1 MRNRTTFYIALG
13 RLLMVDLG
21 EDEDKFESFMAPI
34 TSKSL
39 LSSFPLYNVM
49 SALISVLMVSI
60 KWPVYFD
67 IYSTLKFVGF
77 TSRRHGLCSKSIS
90 GCWQ

>member
-34 TSKSL
+34 TSKPL
-39 LSSFPLYNVM
+39 LCGFPLYNVM
-49 SALISVLMVSI
+49 SALVSVLMVGI

-67 IYSTLKFVGF
+67 IYSTLKLF
-77 TSRRHGLCSKSIS
+77 
-90 GCWQ
+90 CWFYFQAPWTL

>member
-39 LSSFPLYNVM
+39 
-49 SALISVLMVSI
+49 ISVLMVSI

-77 TSRRHGLCSKSIS
+77 TSRRHGLCSESIS

>member
-1 MRNRTTFYIALG
+1 
-13 RLLMVDLG
+13 MVDLG

-34 TSKSL
+34 TSMSL
-39 LSSFPLYNVM
+39 LCSLPLSNLM
-49 SALISVLMVSI
+49 SALITVVMVSI
-60 KWPVYFD
+60 TWPFYFD

-77 TSRRHGLCSKSIS
+77 TSRRDGLCSKPFS

>member
-34 TSKSL
+34 TSQSL
-39 LSSFPLYNVM
+39 FYSFPLYNLM

-60 KWPVYFD
+60 KWPVYFE
-67 IYSTLKFVGF
+67 IYGTLKLVGF
-77 TSRRHGLCSKSIS
+77 SSRRHGLCSKPIS